1 MVSTWVLQEKNS
13 LEQLKQT
20 PREFFVS
27 PLTYLSIYIFSDL
40 FARKIFFLH
49 SLKPV
54 TSLPSSL
61 GVQSLKDSINLGYS
75 TNCKSFILF
84 FQFFLR
90 YPVNLYWFSCVL
102 FLQTSH
108 SCLVFQSV
116 LWPEYS
122 FWNLC
127 EAILQY
133 QLNHKSIQVRIILR
147 QN

>member
-1 MVSTWVLQEKNS
+1 MMLTFKAVCENNPAKLSDAKRNQSVMSVSLYEYSYSLYLIHYQCFYLVTIRDGKYLGFTRKKNS

-61 GVQSLKDSINLGYS
+61 GVQSLKDSINLMTG
-75 TNCKSFILF
+75 
-84 FQFFLR
+84 
-90 YPVNLYWFSCVL
+90 
-102 FLQTSH
+102 LQ
-108 SCLVFQSV
+108 
-116 LWPEYS
+116 
-122 FWNLC
+122 
-127 EAILQY
+127 
-133 QLNHKSIQVRIILR
+133 HKL
-147 QN
+147 

>member
-20 PREFFVS
+20 PRES

-61 GVQSLKDSINLGYS
+61 GVQSLKDSINLMTG
-75 TNCKSFILF
+75 
-84 FQFFLR
+84 
-90 YPVNLYWFSCVL
+90 
-102 FLQTSH
+102 LQ
-108 SCLVFQSV
+108 
-116 LWPEYS
+116 
-122 FWNLC
+122 
-127 EAILQY
+127 
-133 QLNHKSIQVRIILR
+133 HKL
-147 QN
+147 